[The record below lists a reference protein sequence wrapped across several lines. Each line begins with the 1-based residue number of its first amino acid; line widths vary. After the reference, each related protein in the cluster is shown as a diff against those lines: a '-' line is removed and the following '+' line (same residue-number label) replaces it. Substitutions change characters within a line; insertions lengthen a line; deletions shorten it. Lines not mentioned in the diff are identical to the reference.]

1 MQFFPSNVAKFAMVK
16 SVNYTNYFLNSVL
29 LGMRTEI
36 LISSSEKEMLC
47 GKVHKKDTYTRV
59 YEEEG

>member
-1 MQFFPSNVAKFAMVK
+1 VK